1 VNSRSF
7 WRLAVIFVLCLALA
21 KEARADSLKTD
32 GELIIVAVV
41 AVAAAIVVV
50 TVLVVKQAKGRT
62 ITGCVNSGA
71 SGMLVTDEKDK
82 RVYVLSGDTAGVKPG
97 ERMSLTGRK
106 IKADSGATLVW
117 ETKKVSKD
125 LGSCQP

>member
-117 ETKKVSKD
+117 QTKKVSKD

>member
-1 VNSRSF
+1 MNSRSF
-7 WRLAVIFVLCLALA
+7 WRFALIFVLCLALA

-82 RVYVLSGDTAGVKPG
+82 RVYVLSGDTAGVKTG

>member
-106 IKADSGATLVW
+106 IKADSGAPLVW
-117 ETKKVSKD
+117 QTKKVSKD

>member
-21 KEARADSLKTD
+21 KEAKADSLKTD

-117 ETKKVSKD
+117 QTKKVSKD